1 MLCQNC
7 GKHEGNIKYTQI
19 INGVK
24 KEMILCE
31 ECAKEFGIDEINFNM
46 PINFSSF
53 LGDLLEEYND
63 SSFLPSFIKKNTLKC
78 DNCGL
83 TYEEFIENGK
93 FGCENCYEAFNEKI
107 NYLVKNLHGTSSH
120 VGRKP
125 KYLKENNM
133 EINKEETKE
142 NSKIEKLKKE
152 LNQAVKEERYE
163 DAAKI
168 RDQIKEIEK

>member
-1 MLCQNC
+1 MNTA
-7 GKHEGNIKYTQI
+7 I
-19 INGVK
+19 
-24 KEMILCE
+24 
-31 ECAKEFGIDEINFNM
+31 
-46 PINFSSF
+46 
-53 LGDLLEEYND
+53 
-63 SSFLPSFIKKNTLKC
+63 SFIKKNTLKC

-120 VGRKP
+120 VARKP

>member
-1 MLCQNC
+1 M
-7 GKHEGNIKYTQI
+7 ER
-19 INGVK
+19 
-24 KEMILCE
+24 
-31 ECAKEFGIDEINFNM
+31 
-46 PINFSSF
+46 
-53 LGDLLEEYND
+53 
-63 SSFLPSFIKKNTLKC
+63 
-78 DNCGL
+78 
-83 TYEEFIENGK
+83 
-93 FGCENCYEAFNEKI
+93 
-107 NYLVKNLHGTSSH
+107 H